1 MFLISNPMNIYEIHK
16 KMKAMKIPVF
26 KTNEIAR
33 ISNLKKPCAIVYIK
47 RMIDKKL
54 LYRISKGIYSL
65 EDDPILYASYIT
77 PNSYI
82 SFNAALYLHKA
93 INQIPTEIHVVVP
106 KRIKKNV
113 DGITFVHFPK
123 RMVFGFKKIEYK
135 GYMIWIAEIEKA
147 ILDIS
152 YKYGNLPQNIE
163 KINRKKIVKYAK
175 KMKISNLEVF
185 T

>member
-1 MFLISNPMNIYEIHK
+1 MISNPMNIYEIHK

-26 KTNEIAR
+26 TTNEIAR

-47 RMIDKKL
+47 RMIDKNIL
-54 LYRISKGIYSL
+54 FRIAKGIYSL
-65 EDDPILYASYIT
+65 ENDPILYASYII

-82 SFNAALYLHKA
+82 SFNAALYLHKT
-93 INQIPTEIHVVVP
+93 INQIPTTIYVVLP

-113 DGITFVHFPK
+113 DGITFIHFPK
-123 RMVFGFKKIEYK
+123 KMIFGFKKIEYK
-135 GYMIWIAEIEKA
+135 GYTIWIAEIEKA

-163 KINRKKIVKYAK
+163 KINRKKIAKYAK
-175 KMKISNLEVF
+175 IMKISNLEVF